1 MHNLEKQKCDIDD
14 IIWHL
19 AKETGSGE
27 NLIKKNASSYHFE
40 KAGGFLYIYQCAKT
54 QVNFAEISLCA
65 EEVPVEITNVS
76 GESHLRFMN
85 PISRV
90 IYRNYTLTMCIRIY
104 PKGSNNH

>member
-40 KAGGFLYIYQCAKT
+40 KTGGFL
-54 QVNFAEISLCA
+54 
-65 EEVPVEITNVS
+65 
-76 GESHLRFMN
+76 
-85 PISRV
+85 
-90 IYRNYTLTMCIRIY
+90 
-104 PKGSNNH
+104 